1 MQSTWVARIGIVS
14 LCLAVYGLGGVPFAT
29 AAKPV
34 AEDPHAGL
42 PQNWDQTLPA
52 ATRFVVLSD
61 FANAAVRDNETG
73 LVWEKSPEATDAIW
87 TDAALICVNKKV
99 GDRKGWRLP
108 SIPELASLID
118 PTVTSPGLKLPVG
131 HPFTNIQL
139 SQAKGYWSATT
150 MAANAALAWH
160 VFFDN
165 GAVTGN
171 GKLVTDF
178 VWCVRGPMNADA
190 Y

>member
-1 MQSTWVARIGIVS
+1 MRGLLDGVLRRRIRRPFRHHLSPWRPIMHNTWIRRIGIVS
-14 LCLAVYGLGGVPFAT
+14 LCLAAFGLGGVPFAK

-34 AEDPHAGL
+34 TDDPHAGL

-73 LVWEKSPEATDAIW
+73 LVWEKSPDATDATW
-87 TDAALICVNKKV
+87 TDAALICISKKL

-118 PTVTSPGLKLPVG
+118 P
-131 HPFTNIQL
+131 
-139 SQAKGYWSATT
+139 
-150 MAANAALAWH
+150 
-160 VFFDN
+160 
-165 GAVTGN
+165 
-171 GKLVTDF
+171 
-178 VWCVRGPMNADA
+178 
-190 Y
+190 